1 MHIIWAKPQDVI
13 NLECIV
19 SNVIVLVPTT
29 ADTELVILKTGLVLD
44 GLLIILKHNITHLNI
59 REYDC

>member
-1 MHIIWAKPQDVI
+1 MHVIWAKPQDII
-13 NLECIV
+13 NLEFIV

-44 GLLIILKHNITHLNI
+44 G
-59 REYDC
+59 